1 MNTDFAEWCARA
13 RRALRGGYVRLLED
27 EVARSRDEL
36 KHARAEV
43 ARACEDVG
51 REREEIARLRV
62 ENRALLNSVLGTAGV
77 PPIETPPMHPA
88 GVPAVRRRSWPQ
100 IATQREI
107 EVAREARAAE
117 RARRA

>member
-1 MNTDFAEWCARA
+1 M
-13 RRALRGGYVRLLED
+13 RRTLGGE
-27 EVARSRDEL
+27 
-36 KHARAEV
+36 RAEI
-43 ARACEDVG
+43 E
-51 REREEIARLRV
+51 RLRV

-107 EVAREARAAE
+107 EVAREARGGGAGAEGVAVGAHEVRSALRAAACE
-117 RARRA
+117 AEE